1 MHGHYYEGMFGE
13 KENLLSMLRYIN
25 DVPTEVIENPEAF
38 YADFIWK
45 IPGVGDEE
53 DTFVR
58 NAFELKDVSF
68 NIYDND
74 EELIDLI
81 NIQGTAPPLE
91 EHNLPHIRPA
101 LGDCRKLSIKI
112 YEHS

>member
-25 DVPTEVIENPEAF
+25 DVPTEVIENPEAL

-45 IPGVGDEE
+45 ILGVGDEE

-74 EELIDLI
+74 EELL
-81 NIQGTAPPLE
+81 L
-91 EHNLPHIRPA
+91 L
-101 LGDCRKLSIKI
+101 
-112 YEHS
+112 